1 MLWEKRSRRLVYGR
15 LSWDEALPIHIQGRS
30 GQRDLGHRRLRGD
43 GAGQDFAPGAAF
55 CETSCLRWR
64 QRAERACLELRFGY
78 NQQALQEADDTLKKD
93 GSSITPKPVLLLV
106 LDGIRPDVLRAAIRD
121 GDAPALG
128 FLADNGEAIW
138 DAVSVFPSITP
149 AATAAIA
156 TGNPPAW
163 SGIVGHAWYDREEG
177 RVVVYG
183 AKRETV
189 VSTGPVKVFHNNVWR
204 MNRDDLSAATLFE
217 TLHERGVDGACVN
230 FPVRRG
236 PHEHPVRIRT
246 VKGFANRSEL
256 LGTSVEGPKEFY
268 MGDLFY
274 SRDTGLH
281 GRGGIGGIARSIG
294 IHDEYA
300 ARVGAMLLEEKAA
313 PFTLVYF
320 FKGDSIAHHEGLAA
334 QRRYVTTLDGYVAGM
349 LKAVGGLEKA
359 LEEYAILVLSDHGH
373 TPLLPNRRRY
383 IRLGR
388 ILGSGVSTGARAR
401 FGPGM
406 GIVAIPNG
414 RSALLY
420 LAEGVDRE
428 RIVTGVLSRR
438 GIDLAAWREDGW
450 GVVRRLGRELRFR
463 PAPAGPRDASGR
475 AWDLLGD
482 PRAVVLEA
490 VEGRIWYG
498 EYPDALE
505 RLWGCLCSS
514 RCGDVVLSATPGYTF
529 GEVSGTF
536 HDQSDHGS
544 LHASDSNVFVL
555 ASGVAAPHRLTGVA
569 PTLLTHFGAG
579 EGLPETAKRC
589 VP

>member
-1 MLWEKRSRRLVYGR
+1 M
-15 LSWDEALPIHIQGRS
+15 PH
-30 GQRDLGHRRLRGD
+30 LRYN
-43 GAGQDFAPGAAF
+43 
-55 CETSCLRWR
+55 
-64 QRAERACLELRFGY
+64 QRALRNGDY
-78 NQQALQEADDTLKKD
+78 TPKSD
-93 GSSITPKPVLLLV
+93 SSISPKPVLLLV
-106 LDGIRPDVLRAAIRD
+106 LDCIRPDVLRAAIRD

-128 FLADNGEAIW
+128 FLADHGEAIW

-156 TGNPPAW
+156 TGTPPAG
-163 SGIVGHAWYDREEG
+163 SGIVGHAWYDREEE

-189 VSTGPVKVFHNNVWR
+189 ISTGPVKVFHNNVWR
-204 MNRDDLSAATLFE
+204 MNRDDLRASTLFE

-256 LGTSVEGPKEFY
+256 LGASVDGPKEYY

-274 SRDTGLH
+274 SRDTGLQ

-320 FKGDSIAHHEGLAA
+320 FKGDSIAHHDGLAA
-334 QRRYVTTLDGYVAGM
+334 QRRYLVTLDGYIADMFG
-349 LKAVGGLEKA
+349 AVGGPEKA
-359 LEEYAILVLSDHGH
+359 LEEYAVLALSDHGH

-383 IRLGR
+383 IRLGH
-388 ILGSGVSTGARAR
+388 IVGNGASTGSRAR
-401 FGPGM
+401 FGPGI

-414 RSALLY
+414 RSAFLY
-420 LAEGVDRE
+420 LAKGVDRE
-428 RIVTGVLSRR
+428 RIVTGLLSRR

-450 GVVRRLGRELRFR
+450 GVIRRLGRELRFR
-463 PAPAGPRDASGR
+463 PGGSTGPRDASGR

-482 PRAVVLEA
+482 PRTVDLGV
-490 VEGRIWYG
+490 VEGGIRYG

-505 RLWGCLCSS
+505 RLWGCLGSP
-514 RCGDVVLSATPGYTF
+514 RCGDVTLSATPGYTF

-544 LHASDSNVFVL
+544 LHASDSNVFML
-555 ASGVAAPHRLTGVA
+555 ASGVAAPHRLTDVA
-569 PTLLTHFGAG
+569 PTLLAHFGAG
-579 EGLPETAKRC
+579 TGKGLPETAESR

>member
-1 MLWEKRSRRLVYGR
+1 M
-15 LSWDEALPIHIQGRS
+15 
-30 GQRDLGHRRLRGD
+30 
-43 GAGQDFAPGAAF
+43 
-55 CETSCLRWR
+55 
-64 QRAERACLELRFGY
+64 
-78 NQQALQEADDTLKKD
+78 
-93 GSSITPKPVLLLV
+93 LLLV

-128 FLADNGEAIW
+128 LLAERGEAVW

-149 AATAAIA
+149 AATAAIV
-156 TGNPPAW
+156 TGAAPAG
-163 SGIVGHAWYDREEG
+163 SGILGHAWYDREEG

-183 AKRETV
+183 AKRDTV
-189 VSTGPVKVFHNNVWR
+189 ISTGPIKVFHNNVWR
-204 MNRDDLSAATLFE
+204 MNRDDLCAATLFE
-217 TLHERGVDGACVN
+217 TLHERGIDGACVN

-246 VKGFANRSEL
+246 VKGFANRSGFL
-256 LGTSVEGPKEFY
+256 DTSVEGPKEYY

-300 ARVGAMLLEEKAA
+300 AKVGTMLLEERAA

-320 FKGDSIAHHEGLAA
+320 FKGDSIAHHEGIAA
-334 QRRYVTTLDGYVAGM
+334 QRRYVATLDGYVAAM
-349 LKAVGGLEKA
+349 FEAAGGPEKA
-359 LEEYAILVLSDHGH
+359 LEEYAVLALSDHGH
-373 TPLLPNRRRY
+373 TPLLPDRRRY

-388 ILGSGVSTGARAR
+388 ILGDGTSVGARSR
-401 FGPGM
+401 FGFGTK
-406 GIVAIPNG
+406 IVAVPNG
-414 RSALLY
+414 RSAFLY
-420 LAEGVDRE
+420 LAEDVDVSE
-428 RIVTGVLSRR
+428 VVTGVLSRR
-438 GIDLAAWREDGW
+438 GIDLAAWREDDW

-463 PAPAGPRDASGR
+463 PALEGTRDAAGQAWELSG
-475 AWDLLGD
+475 DE
-482 PRAVVLEA
+482 RAVDLELA
-490 VEGRIWYG
+490 EDGMRYG

-505 RLWGCLCSS
+505 RLWGCLRSP
-514 RCGDVVLSATPGYTF
+514 RCGDVVLSATPGHTF

-555 ASGVAAPHRLTGVA
+555 ASGVAAPRRLTDVT
-569 PTLLTHFGAG
+569 PTLLDHFGASAG
-579 EGLPETAKRC
+579 AGGLAAERR